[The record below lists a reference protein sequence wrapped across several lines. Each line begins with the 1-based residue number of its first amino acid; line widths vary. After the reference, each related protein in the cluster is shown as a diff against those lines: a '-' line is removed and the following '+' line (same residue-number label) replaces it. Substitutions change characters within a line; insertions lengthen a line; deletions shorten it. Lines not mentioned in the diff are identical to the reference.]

1 MVKIQIKYEKER
13 EKITLLEVI
22 SKGIKIKR
30 ISKPVKTGK
39 YNRIY
44 IDIE

>member
-1 MVKIQIKYEKER
+1 MIKIQIKYEKEV
-13 EKITLLEVI
+13 EKINFLEVI
-22 SKGIKIKR
+22 SKGIKIKK